1 MLNKITNTKQLQEN
15 GSKSLTPNA
24 QGWSCSCWFQSIIYA
39 GNQALKNAKVRR
51 QDIG

>member
-1 MLNKITNTKQLQEN
+1 MLNKIKNTKQLQEN
-15 GSKSLTPNA
+15 GSKSITLNA
-24 QGWSCSCWFQSIIYA
+24 QGCSCSCWFQSIIYV